1 MLKELLQECH
11 MTQETVAE
19 QAAMHRSTVARIIN
33 VPEAAHPQMIMR
45 FAETFGVLK
54 NQVMRWYCLEAC
66 PLGKACQNMEYR
78 EVSLAQTACF
88 IYSSVTN
95 LNTKLAIVL
104 SIASDERVSCDE
116 EKDFADI
123 LKNINEVKQA
133 ISDMELWVYR
143 NQDLLRKRE
152 IASAVTLTIKR

>member
-54 NQVMRWYCLEAC
+54 IM
-66 PLGKACQNMEYR
+66 
-78 EVSLAQTACF
+78 
-88 IYSSVTN
+88 
-95 LNTKLAIVL
+95 
-104 SIASDERVSCDE
+104 
-116 EKDFADI
+116 
-123 LKNINEVKQA
+123 
-133 ISDMELWVYR
+133 
-143 NQDLLRKRE
+143 
-152 IASAVTLTIKR
+152 

>member
-1 MLKELLQECH
+1 M
-11 MTQETVAE
+11 
-19 QAAMHRSTVARIIN
+19 
-33 VPEAAHPQMIMR
+33 
-45 FAETFGVLK
+45 
-54 NQVMRWYCLEAC
+54 EAC
-66 PLGKACQNMEYR
+66 PLGKACQSTEYR

-88 IYSSVTN
+88 IYSSVSA

>member
-54 NQVMRWYCLEAC
+54 NHVMRWYCLEAC
-66 PLGKACQNMEYR
+66 PLGKACQSTEYR

-88 IYSSVTN
+88 IYSSVSA

-123 LKNINEVKQA
+123 LKKYQRSQAGNIRYGIMGLSQ
-133 ISDMELWVYR
+133 SGF
-143 NQDLLRKRE
+143 
-152 IASAVTLTIKR
+152 IKKKEKSPVR

>member
-54 NQVMRWYCLEAC
+54 NHVMRWYCLEAC
-66 PLGKACQNMEYR
+66 PLGKACQSTEYR

-88 IYSSVTN
+88 IYSSVSA
-95 LNTKLAIVL
+95 LNTL
-104 SIASDERVSCDE
+104 SWQS
-116 EKDFADI
+116 F
-123 LKNINEVKQA
+123 
-133 ISDMELWVYR
+133 
-143 NQDLLRKRE
+143 
-152 IASAVTLTIKR
+152 

>member
-54 NQVMRWYCLEAC
+54 NHVMRWYCLEAC
-66 PLGKACQNMEYR
+66 PLGKACQSTEFLRNLR
-78 EVSLAQTACF
+78 GLRQSRLGCRRRVWGRRRNRRVWGQAPVRGRGGDDGSRTASPKTGPTRSL
-88 IYSSVTN
+88 
-95 LNTKLAIVL
+95 
-104 SIASDERVSCDE
+104 R
-116 EKDFADI
+116 
-123 LKNINEVKQA
+123 
-133 ISDMELWVYR
+133 
-143 NQDLLRKRE
+143 LRRLCGRSRKWP
-152 IASAVTLTIKR
+152 